1 MGGLLPGANKELS
14 GNGEKGIL
22 LAAMGLCQK
31 GIAAGALSAG
41 LTTVAALGQFLNV
54 GGDTGGGVAPSIAA
68 SSSSSGGTPLAS
80 TVKYTANFRKFYIEF
95 IHSQVFMT

>member
-1 MGGLLPGANKELS
+1 MGGLLPGADEELS
-14 GNGEKGIL
+14 GNRENGIL

-31 GIAAGALSAG
+31 GLVAGSLSVG
-41 LTTVAALGQFLNV
+41 LTTVAALGLFLNV
-54 GGDTGGGVAPSIAA
+54 GGNNEGGGDPSITA

-80 TVKYTANFRKFYIEF
+80 TVKYTANLREFYIEF